1 MRHQN
6 ATAPDNRTIELLRHL
21 QPYPERPLTKG
32 AFPMHRQP
40 YPEHPLTKVDDAGSS
55 VQNCPAS
62 AADFIGELPTSD
74 TLPDWHPCWNEDSA
88 SYASYPG
95 TSSDCH
101 PAWYEDSVSE
111 YRGAYPGGGCTLNK
125 YDYSGSQALA
135 DSRYLLEC
143 SAVMSA
149 SRNAEEECSRSNFNA
164 FSKNQLVHGIGPASS
179 GDQASSS
186 EASRTVCHEAP
197 RSVESLLENSMSEF
211 VRQGVMESI
220 REAAHVQ
227 QAWRPERFRFVR
239 TLEQAARN
247 QGVVELVELMDGGG
261 FVAVKRMPVSW
272 TGRGPCEFQRDHKG
286 ETENPWTD
294 VGVVMYLNKIFYP
307 YVCKLHG
314 TFYDSSETRIAY
326 SFATHGDLFSWVSSS
341 SFPEQGVERERLLR
355 PIVREILH
363 AVSTLHALTIAHC
376 DISLENI
383 LLTSDPVDGAL
394 KIKLID
400 FGMAAV
406 GKDVLVGE
414 RGKAI
419 YHAPEMHLGG
429 LCSPFPYDVFAL
441 GLVIFLVAT
450 TEYPWVSTRP
460 PGCKK
465 FKYALKY
472 GFLGLLEKLKVR
484 SSKTP
489 LIEVVSHSLTDL
501 LEMLLAFDPARR
513 CTLRSMPEAEWL
525 NG

>member
-1 MRHQN
+1 
-6 ATAPDNRTIELLRHL
+6 
-21 QPYPERPLTKG
+21 
-32 AFPMHRQP
+32 
-40 YPEHPLTKVDDAGSS
+40 
-55 VQNCPAS
+55 
-62 AADFIGELPTSD
+62 
-74 TLPDWHPCWNEDSA
+74 
-88 SYASYPG
+88 
-95 TSSDCH
+95 
-101 PAWYEDSVSE
+101 
-111 YRGAYPGGGCTLNK
+111 
-125 YDYSGSQALA
+125 
-135 DSRYLLEC
+135 
-143 SAVMSA
+143 
-149 SRNAEEECSRSNFNA
+149 
-164 FSKNQLVHGIGPASS
+164 
-179 GDQASSS
+179 
-186 EASRTVCHEAP
+186 
-197 RSVESLLENSMSEF
+197 MSEF
-211 VRQGVMESI
+211 VRHGVMESI
-220 REAAHVQ
+220 RQASLMQ
-227 QAWRPERFRFVR
+227 QAWRPECFRFVR

-247 QGVVELVELMDGGG
+247 QGVVELMEQTNGGG

-272 TGRGPCEFQRDHKG
+272 TARGPCEFQRDHQG

-294 VGVVMYLNKIFYP
+294 AGVVMYLNQIFYP

-314 TFYDSSETRIAY
+314 TFHDSSETRFAY

-341 SFPEQGVERERLLR
+341 NFPEQGVERERLLR

-363 AVSTLHALTIAHC
+363 AVSALHGLAIAHC

-383 LLTSDPVDGAL
+383 LLTSDPLDGTL

-419 YHAPEMHLGG
+419 YHAPEMHLGA

-472 GFLGLLEKLKVR
+472 GFLGLL
-484 SSKTP
+484 
-489 LIEVVSHSLTDL
+489 
-501 LEMLLAFDPARR
+501 
-513 CTLRSMPEAEWL
+513 
-525 NG
+525 